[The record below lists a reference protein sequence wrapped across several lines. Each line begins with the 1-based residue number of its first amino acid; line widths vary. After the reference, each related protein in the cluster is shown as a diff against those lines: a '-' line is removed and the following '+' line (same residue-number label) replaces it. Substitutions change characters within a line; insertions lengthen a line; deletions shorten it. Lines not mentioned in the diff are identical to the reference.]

1 MTVLTSLKA
10 LLFATPALTGVKGD
24 VVPADGSADFAQMLN
39 AVGTPTNPVAP
50 MTPAKVTAPTPPVDT
65 GADGY
70 PTAADLPTELTST
83 QSFLR
88 RPAGMEAFTPANA
101 APSLPPVDAI
111 APEPVP
117 SPLQPV
123 EPVDPSAVSIVVPID
138 DADAAPSPL
147 STASAVTPSV
157 QTKAQSPVAIA
168 QAEISSSPD
177 DMAVAPD
184 GLPSPMA
191 PHPAM
196 AAEAV
201 VQAQAV
207 SSPPAPI
214 DAIAPGP
221 VSVAVQ
227 TDEADAVTPTVAAE
241 PAIVSNAQ
249 IFVQPP
255 IAVAPAA
262 TALTPEMAITE
273 EPTIA
278 SNAQIPAPSPITAP
292 QAIIAPTGDT
302 QVATEGASAPQ
313 PPVLP
318 QLARAAE
325 RPSAS
330 PVANARPDQPQNV
343 TATDAPADV
352 AVPASQADAPATPVM
367 ATLAVPVSTPAAP
380 AIDPIAVGIAAPA
393 PMTSPMVRPQ
403 EALSDKPVMISA
415 TDLTPDKPIVDDPSM
430 TDEAVPSAAT
440 ADVPAPVSLAADPT
454 MVVAPQLVASPV
466 VPSPVAVTPE
476 SMQPD
481 AVRPAANLRSPLR
494 TSTATAGS
502 GPAYQAMAALGDI
515 AAMPVAETT
524 ARPAP
529 VTVTLP
535 VSPTVMA
542 DVTDNATPTPAT
554 PTAAPMP
561 QPVAPMPAQP
571 PIAPPVAI
579 APLMADVSVV
589 PAPSALAA
597 DTSVEQTPNVP
608 QIAVAAAPAQPVRAE
623 AVSLLQLVR
632 DHINLRGPRQTND
645 ASPVA
650 NPVGEASTDVG
661 PSILPP
667 AVNDDLGPMAAPV
680 QTIAPT
686 ITTTPAVP
694 TVDLS
699 ASLGAQVVDMGVSGQ
714 WIDGLA
720 RDIAGL
726 SANGAQGR
734 FQINADQLGPIQVD
748 IRQGED
754 GAAVSLTVATAAAE
768 RALRQES
775 DGLKLDAGLAAVRIS
790 DVKIERAPHVA
801 ETTRSESNGNQTS
814 SQQQSAGGSAQNQG
828 QNMGQSSA
836 QSHMQ
841 GRGQQ
846 RENNPFGHKA
856 GTDAAVLN
864 HRDTGDSADGSV
876 RARYA

>member
-24 VVPADGSADFAQMLN
+24 AVPADGSADFAQMLN

-227 TDEADAVTPTVAAE
+227 TDEADAVMPKVAAE

-249 IFVQPP
+249 MFVQPP

-302 QVATEGASAPQ
+302 QVATEGASAPR

-343 TATDAPADV
+343 TAADAPADV

-367 ATLAVPVSTPAAP
+367 ATLAVPVSTPAAL
-380 AIDPIAVGIAAPA
+380 AIDPIVVGIAAPA
-393 PMTSPMVRPQ
+393 PMKSPMAHPQ

-415 TDLTPDKPIVDDPSM
+415 TDLTPDTPMADDPSM
-430 TDEAVPSAAT
+430 TDEVVPSAAT
-440 ADVPAPVSLAADPT
+440 DDVPAPASLPADPT

-466 VPSPVAVTPE
+466 VTSPVAVTPE
-476 SMQPD
+476 SVQPD

-502 GPAYQAMAALGDI
+502 GPAYQAMADLGDI
-515 AAMPVAETT
+515 AAMPVAETI
-524 ARPAP
+524 ARPDPAA
-529 VTVTLP
+529 VTP
-535 VSPTVMA
+535 SASPTVMA
-542 DVTDNATPTPAT
+542 DVTDNATPAPVT
-554 PTAAPMP
+554 PTAAPML
-561 QPVAPMPAQP
+561 QPDAPIPAQP
-571 PIAPPVAI
+571 PIAP
-579 APLMADVSVV
+579 LMADTSVV

-597 DTSVEQTPNVP
+597 DTTIEQTPDVP

-650 NPVGEASTDVG
+650 NPVGDASTDVG
-661 PSILPP
+661 PAILPP

-686 ITTTPAVP
+686 ITTTAAVP

-775 DGLKLDAGLAAVRIS
+775 DALKLDAGLAAVRIS

-814 SQQQSAGGSAQNQG
+814 SQQQSAGGNAQNQG